1 MPNAETTTRAIA
13 IFGDQLSRDI
23 HALKVGDRYNDL
35 IVMAEVMDE
44 ATYVTHHKKKLAF
57 VFSAMRHFAQQ
68 LERDGWNVRYIKLDD
83 PKNTG
88 TIVGE
93 IERTLSEL
101 ELSTIVYT
109 EASEYRLASKLK
121 KWAKSSGIDHEVLP
135 DDRFIISKNE
145 FGEWADG
152 RKQLRMEHFYREVR
166 RKSNILIDNE
176 KPVGGKWNFDSE
188 NRVPASNNLTFKPP
202 KQIKPDQVT
211 KEVLEMV
218 ERKFPNNIGN
228 LQPFW
233 FAVTR
238 KEALSALEHFI
249 EHSLPNFGTYQDAM
263 VENEPFLFHSVLSQY
278 INYGLLSPLEVCQK
292 AEAAWYEG
300 AAPINAVEGFI
311 RQIIGWREF
320 IRGIYWL
327 NMPGYTENNHF
338 GAKRPLPA
346 FYWDGNTEMACL
358 SAAIN
363 QTLEEAYAHHIQRLM
378 VTGNFA
384 MLAGV
389 NPFEVHQWYLSVY
402 ADALEW
408 VEAPNVIGMSQF
420 ADGGVFATKPYAS
433 SGNYINKMSNH
444 CNNCRYNVKLK
455 TGNEACPFNSL
466 YWDFLHRNVDKLGG
480 NARLGNVYRTW
491 ARISPEKQ
499 KSYLQS
505 AEDFLENL

>member
-1 MPNAETTTRAIA
+1 MPNAETNTRAIA

-44 ATYVTHHKKKLAF
+44 ATYVRITKKLAF

-188 NRVPASNNLTFKPP
+188 NRAPASNNLTFKPP
-202 KQIKPDQVT
+202 MQIEPDRIT

-218 ERKFPNNIGN
+218 EKMFPNNIGN

-238 KEALSALEHFI
+238 KEALLALEHFI
-249 EHSLPNFGTYQDAM
+249 DILYRTS
-263 VENEPFLFHSVLSQY
+263 EP
-278 INYGLLSPLEVCQK
+278 
-292 AEAAWYEG
+292 
-300 AAPINAVEGFI
+300 I
-311 RQIIGWREF
+311 RMRWSR
-320 IRGIYWL
+320 
-327 NMPGYTENNHF
+327 TNHF
-338 GAKRPLPA
+338 SSIR
-346 FYWDGNTEMACL
+346 FYRNT
-358 SAAIN
+358 SI
-363 QTLEEAYAHHIQRLM
+363 M
-378 VTGNFA
+378 V
-384 MLAGV
+384 
-389 NPFEVHQWYLSVY
+389 
-402 ADALEW
+402 
-408 VEAPNVIGMSQF
+408 
-420 ADGGVFATKPYAS
+420 
-433 SGNYINKMSNH
+433 
-444 CNNCRYNVKLK
+444 C
-455 TGNEACPFNSL
+455 
-466 YWDFLHRNVDKLGG
+466 
-480 NARLGNVYRTW
+480 
-491 ARISPEKQ
+491 
-499 KSYLQS
+499 
-505 AEDFLENL
+505 